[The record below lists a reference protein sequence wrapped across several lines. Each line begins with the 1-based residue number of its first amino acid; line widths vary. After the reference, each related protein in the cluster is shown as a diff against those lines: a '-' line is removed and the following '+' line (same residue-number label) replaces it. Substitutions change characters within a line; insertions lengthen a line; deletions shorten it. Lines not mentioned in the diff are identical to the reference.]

1 MIQRIHIVQNKTINR
16 INMRILFATII
27 RGRVRLSEILHE
39 AEYVKKIQINLR
51 YCTQIIYAS
60 I

>member
-1 MIQRIHIVQNKTINR
+1 MKNTNSMIQRIHIVQNKTIDR

-39 AEYVKKIQINLR
+39 AEYVKKFKL
-51 YCTQIIYAS
+51 T
-60 I
+60 